1 MSALPAGLRTLR
13 LPSGL
18 VGFAFTVAAAI
29 AALLLALVLVLSTG
43 ATVSATLDAVWNGTF
58 ATPFSSGTTINR
70 IVVLALVGGGYVIA
84 ARSGLVNVGGE
95 GQIAV
100 GGVAAAAVALKL
112 GPSLPGPLAIAV
124 PLVAGALG
132 GAFWAAIAGV
142 LKARRGTNE
151 VISTLL
157 LNFVGLGLVSL
168 VVHETALLRRPK
180 TGAETLP
187 ITPPMPDPT
196 QIPLLNFEPGSP
208 ANVGVIIAGAL
219 LFAAWVMLKWGTLGV
234 RLRAVGLS
242 AGTALRAGISAA
254 RTHILALSLSGALGG
269 VAGALL
275 VVATPFVLQ
284 EGFSAGYGF
293 DGLIVGLLARSSILG
308 AIAGAILFGSLR
320 SGGVALEVGVGVPS
334 ETVLMVGSLLAI
346 ILAGASRFLD
356 RTPGGSA

>member
-1 MSALPAGLRTLR
+1 MSALPTTSRTAR
-13 LPSGL
+13 VPPG
-18 VGFAFTVAAAI
+18 VTGFALTVAAAI
-29 AALLLALVLVLSTG
+29 AALLVGLVLVLSTG
-43 ATVSATLDAVWNGTF
+43 ATVGGTIDAVWTGTF
-58 ATPFSSGTTINR
+58 ATPFSSGTTTSR

-84 ARSGLVNVGGE
+84 ARAGLVNVGGE

-100 GGVAAAAVALKL
+100 GGVAAAAVALKV
-112 GPSLPGPLAIAV
+112 GPSLPDALALAA
-124 PLVAGALG
+124 PLVAGALA
-132 GAFWAAIAGV
+132 GACWAGIAGV

-157 LNFVGLGLVSL
+157 LNFVGLGLVAL
-168 VVHETALLRRPK
+168 VVHETALLRRPQ
-180 TGAETLP
+180 TDAETLP
-187 ITPPMPDPT
+187 ITPPMPDAS
-196 QIPLLNFEPGSP
+196 QIPLLEWQPGSP
-208 ANVGVIIAGAL
+208 ANAGVLLAAAL
-219 LFAAWVMLKWGTLGV
+219 LLGAWVMLKWGTLGV

-275 VVATPFVLQ
+275 VMATPFVLQ

-334 ETVLMVGSLLAI
+334 ETVLMVGALLAI

-356 RTPGGSA
+356 RKPGGTA